1 MITTKDESYSNNTVV
16 KYHLLIETVLEQAV
30 KELLIRENVAK
41 RAAPPKRE
49 KHDPNYFQEDT
60 MRLIWAALEA
70 EPMNWRVMIHMFMV
84 TGCRRGEILGLR
96 WSDIDWRF
104 RRIHIEQAVLYT
116 PAKRTYIGEPKTPKT
131 IRYITIPQ
139 QMLDELKEYRQL

>member
-1 MITTKDESYSNNTVV
+1 MGE
-16 KYHLLIETVLEQAV
+16 VLE
-30 KELLIRENVAK
+30 
-41 RAAPPKRE
+41 
-49 KHDPNYFQEDT
+49 D
-60 MRLIWAALEA
+60 
-70 EPMNWRVMIHMFMV
+70 EPMNWKVMIHMFMV

-116 PAKRTYIGEPKTPKT
+116 PAKGTYIGEPKTPKA

-139 QMLDELKEYRQL
+139 QMLEELKEYRVASETR